1 MPCHAGAR
9 AHPGAA
15 VTVPDLEAG
24 KQVRTFS
31 EKYQE
36 LFEFQRLF
44 TSSLRRYLDA
54 QQASLRATAH
64 ALGEDEAH
72 ALDRVAQRVEAQEL
86 EKELKVEVLQR
97 RVKLLGALQ
106 ELRSLQIQDLRQ
118 LVHQPQTEASGA
130 DSPPRTTRATH
141 TELPGL
147 HAELRALRQR
157 EQDLKSQLFGREAS
171 QGNLSQRLASSE
183 RALERRMECMAAA
196 RRLAERVKQ
205 AAAGPEVAGQL
216 LQAALEVQGEAMH
229 TREPLASM
237 TGAVPTA
244 QRGGS
249 PLAGCPVAEEP
260 APPTSPKRHGSPGRL
275 PGLLSLV
282 LEEVGV
288 ASEQLASLSPL
299 RSASSR
305 GEETPSTRVHSYLS
319 DVEVQRQAWR
329 RSPAEESML
338 SSPPKSPPKAV
349 SSDLHFNS
357 HLDSRTDGI
366 DLALTSFLRQGRNRL
381 RRSLF
386 SRVGHG
392 LYRYGT
398 SRLLLR
404 LAQGEELEAAGEGA
418 GSRWER
424 LEDFLRKVEMD
435 QSQRL
440 RHARERAKV
449 LRKRPLA

>member
-1 MPCHAGAR
+1 
-9 AHPGAA
+9 
-15 VTVPDLEAG
+15 
-24 KQVRTFS
+24 
-31 EKYQE
+31 
-36 LFEFQRLF
+36 
-44 TSSLRRYLDA
+44 
-54 QQASLRATAH
+54 
-64 ALGEDEAH
+64 
-72 ALDRVAQRVEAQEL
+72 
-86 EKELKVEVLQR
+86 
-97 RVKLLGALQ
+97 
-106 ELRSLQIQDLRQ
+106 
-118 LVHQPQTEASGA
+118 
-130 DSPPRTTRATH
+130 
-141 TELPGL
+141 
-147 HAELRALRQR
+147 
-157 EQDLKSQLFGREAS
+157 
-171 QGNLSQRLASSE
+171 
-183 RALERRMECMAAA
+183 MECMAAA

-249 PLAGCPVAEEP
+249 PLAECPVAEEP

-282 LEEVGV
+282 LEEARRFHLGLEDGSLREPLTSKAAQSATRDTSCPRDTYHGAEVVHESTKVGV